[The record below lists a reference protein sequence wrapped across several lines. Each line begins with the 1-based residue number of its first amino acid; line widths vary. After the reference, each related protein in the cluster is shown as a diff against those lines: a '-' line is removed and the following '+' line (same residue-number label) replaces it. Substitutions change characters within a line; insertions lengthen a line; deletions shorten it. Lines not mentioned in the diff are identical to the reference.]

1 MNAPPLVQDAAV
13 TKLWITPAG
22 PTNIASEA
30 YNSAVDAFER
40 ELDQAE
46 SMILLNTPTC
56 MEDILSAIRRT
67 QAQHGLNRSRW
78 DKTTKWL
85 NLASSRI
92 VYYSGVLDALAQ
104 HHPEYVSLAWGAIKF
119 VLMGVVN
126 HSELLTKFATA
137 FSEIG
142 EALDSALCAA
152 RLYGTADLQT
162 HISELYLQIMR
173 FLEKAVKWYSQNT
186 FKRVVSSMGR
196 PWALS
201 WKENVDS
208 IHASVAKV
216 KDKSQTAMYAEL
228 RDTHISVQNT
238 ERYVQKSGLSIQD
251 IHQIVISH
259 GGKIDLLSDAMRD
272 VPDLI
277 RQVLSEAMATHALAT
292 RISEDTNNVKLGV
305 QDLQVSSILTGLAPG
320 VDLAQVLVD
329 IQILIRRNRF
339 PQSLLRNDGGLRRS
353 VAHWAQDQKSSLLV
367 LQAKFADQMM
377 MKTIM
382 LDLIEAPH
390 RPFCSLIFA
399 LPKVMGEGSSKA
411 LKTNSDFL
419 VNQPGGLQS
428 AKYHSAHSPEE
439 WMHLL
444 GQILSSIPMSYLI
457 LDTSAL
463 YEQYKDKSERFSRII
478 GLFRKLVDD
487 VERAGKVL
495 KVVLAT
501 YDATLPMDPL
511 DKSRTWEEILGLDI
525 SLNELCICAMLDFS
539 VIVEEESNYGM
550 TQGSG
555 EEVFAKVLCEAWQ
568 SLCTFVQRH
577 KSGVHKFDFLN
588 YENH

>member
-353 VAHWAQDQKSSLLV
+353 VVHWAQDQKSSLLV

-444 GQILSSIPMSYLI
+444 GQILSSTPMTYLI

-525 SLNELCICAMLDFS
+525 SLDELCICAMLSFS
-539 VIVEEESNYGM
+539 LVVEEESNDGM
-550 TQGSG
+550 MQACGEREVSG
-555 EEVFAKVLCEAWQ
+555 GVMDSNGGVKK
-568 SLCTFVQRH
+568 H
-577 KSGVHKFDFLN
+577 K
-588 YENH
+588 

>member
-1 MNAPPLVQDAAV
+1 MD
-13 TKLWITPAG
+13 
-22 PTNIASEA
+22 IAQEA
-30 YNSAVDAFER
+30 YKSATNAFKQ
-40 ELDQAE
+40 ELDKIE
-46 SMILLNTPTC
+46 SAILLGTPTC
-56 MEDILSAIRRT
+56 MEDLLAVIGNTR
-67 QAQHGLNRSRW
+67 AQYTLKSSKWSKISRW
-78 DKTTKWL
+78 LD
-85 NLASSRI
+85 LASSRV

-142 EALDSALCAA
+142 EALNSALCSA
-152 RLYGTADLQT
+152 RLYGTADMQT

-186 FKRVVSSMGR
+186 FERVLSSMGR

-208 IHASVAKV
+208 IHASVARV
-216 KDKSQTAMYAEL
+216 KDRSQTAMYAEL

-251 IHQIVISH
+251 IHQIVTSH

-277 RQVLSEAMATHALAT
+277 RQVLSEAMVTHALAT
-292 RISEDTNNVKLGV
+292 RISQDTSNVKLGV

-329 IQILIRRNRF
+329 VQILIRRNRF

-399 LPKVMGEGSSKA
+399 LPKVMGEGSSKICSESLESWTRSLVYQA

-444 GQILSSIPMSYLI
+444 GQILSSIPMTCLI

-463 YEQYKDKSERFSRII
+463 YEQYKDKSETFSRII
-478 GLFRKLVDD
+478 ELFRKLVDD
-487 VERAGKVL
+487 VQSTGKVL

-501 YDATLPMDPL
+501 YDATLPIDPL
-511 DKSRTWEEILGLDI
+511 SKSRTWEETVCRLQCQPVPPRLRPQYAQA
-525 SLNELCICAMLDFS
+525 NRTRR
-539 VIVEEESNYGM
+539 IV
-550 TQGSG
+550 
-555 EEVFAKVLCEAWQ
+555 L
-568 SLCTFVQRH
+568 QRSMAG
-577 KSGVHKFDFLN
+577 KIA
-588 YENH
+588 

>member
-1 MNAPPLVQDAAV
+1 
-13 TKLWITPAG
+13 
-22 PTNIASEA
+22 
-30 YNSAVDAFER
+30 
-40 ELDQAE
+40 
-46 SMILLNTPTC
+46 MILLNTPTC

-228 RDTHISVQNT
+228 RDTHVSVQNT
-238 ERYVQKSGLSIQD
+238 ELSVRNVEISVNQTELSTQD
-251 IHQIVISH
+251 IHKILSAHGLKFDTISH
-259 GGKIDLLSDAMRD
+259 TMQELQG
-272 VPDLI
+272 
-277 RQVLSEAMATHALAT
+277 
-292 RISEDTNNVKLGV
+292 ISN
-305 QDLQVSSILTGLAPG
+305 
-320 VDLAQVLVD
+320 
-329 IQILIRRNRF
+329 
-339 PQSLLRNDGGLRRS
+339 
-353 VAHWAQDQKSSLLV
+353 LV
-367 LQAKFADQMM
+367 LKQLMSM
-377 MKTIM
+377 NTTV
-382 LDLIEAPH
+382 
-390 RPFCSLIFA
+390 IF
-399 LPKVMGEGSSKA
+399 
-411 LKTNSDFL
+411 
-419 VNQPGGLQS
+419 
-428 AKYHSAHSPEE
+428 
-439 WMHLL
+439 
-444 GQILSSIPMSYLI
+444 
-457 LDTSAL
+457 
-463 YEQYKDKSERFSRII
+463 
-478 GLFRKLVDD
+478 
-487 VERAGKVL
+487 
-495 KVVLAT
+495 
-501 YDATLPMDPL
+501 
-511 DKSRTWEEILGLDI
+511 
-525 SLNELCICAMLDFS
+525 
-539 VIVEEESNYGM
+539 VIDN
-550 TQGSG
+550 
-555 EEVFAKVLCEAWQ
+555 
-568 SLCTFVQRH
+568 
-577 KSGVHKFDFLN
+577 
-588 YENH
+588 

>member
-1 MNAPPLVQDAAV
+1 STD
-13 TKLWITPAG
+13 
-22 PTNIASEA
+22 IAQEA
-30 YNSAVDAFER
+30 YKSATNAFKQ
-40 ELDQAE
+40 ELDKIE
-46 SMILLNTPTC
+46 SAILLGTPTC
-56 MEDILSAIRRT
+56 MEDLLAVIGNTR
-67 QAQHGLNRSRW
+67 AQYTLKSSKWSKISRW
-78 DKTTKWL
+78 LD
-85 NLASSRI
+85 LASSRV

-126 HSELLTKFATA
+126 HSELLAKFATA

-142 EALDSALCAA
+142 EALNSALCSA
-152 RLYGTADLQT
+152 RLYGTADMQT

-186 FKRVVSSMGR
+186 FERVLSSMGR

-208 IHASVAKV
+208 IHASVARV
-216 KDKSQTAMYAEL
+216 KDRSQTAMYAEL

-251 IHQIVISH
+251 IHQIVTSH

-277 RQVLSEAMATHALAT
+277 RQVLSEAMVTHALAT
-292 RISEDTNNVKLGV
+292 RISQDTSNVKLGV

-399 LPKVMGEGSSKA
+399 LPKVMGEGSSKICSESLESWTRSLVYQA

-444 GQILSSIPMSYLI
+444 GQILSSIPMTCLI

-463 YEQYKDKSERFSRII
+463 YEQYKDKSETFSRII
-478 GLFRKLVDD
+478 ELFRKLVDD
-487 VERAGKVL
+487 VQSTGKVL

-501 YDATLPMDPL
+501 YDATLPIDPL
-511 DKSRTWEEILGLDI
+511 SKSRTWEETVCRLQCQPVPPRLRPRYAQA
-525 SLNELCICAMLDFS
+525 NRTRR
-539 VIVEEESNYGM
+539 IV
-550 TQGSG
+550 
-555 EEVFAKVLCEAWQ
+555 L
-568 SLCTFVQRH
+568 QRSMAG
-577 KSGVHKFDFLN
+577 KIA
-588 YENH
+588 

>member
-1 MNAPPLVQDAAV
+1 
-13 TKLWITPAG
+13 
-22 PTNIASEA
+22 
-30 YNSAVDAFER
+30 
-40 ELDQAE
+40 
-46 SMILLNTPTC
+46 

-67 QAQHGLNRSRW
+67 QAQHGLNRSKW

-92 VYYSGVLDALAQ
+92 VYYSSVLDALAQ

-142 EALDSALCAA
+142 EALNSALCSA
-152 RLYGTADLQT
+152 RLYGTADMQT

-173 FLEKAVKWYSQNT
+173 FLEKAVKWYSQST
-186 FKRVVSSMGR
+186 LKRFVSSMGR
-196 PWALS
+196 PWTLS
-201 WKENVDS
+201 WKDNVDN
-208 IHASVAKV
+208 IHALVAKV

-228 RDTHISVQNT
+228 RDTHVSVQNT
-238 ERYVQKSGLSIQD
+238 ELSVRNVEISVNQTELSTQD
-251 IHQIVISH
+251 IHKILSAH
-259 GGKIDLLSDAMRD
+259 GLN
-272 VPDLI
+272 
-277 RQVLSEAMATHALAT
+277 LSEDM
-292 RISEDTNNVKLGV
+292 RVVRPGV
-305 QDLQVSSILTGLAPG
+305 QDLQVSSVLTGLAPG

-399 LPKVMGEGSSKA
+399 LPKVMGEGSSKMCSESLESWTRSLVYQA

-419 VNQPGGLQS
+419 ITQPGGLQS

-444 GQILSSIPMSYLI
+444 GQILGSIPMTCLI

-463 YEQYKDKSERFSRII
+463 YEQYKDKSETFSHII
-478 GLFRKLVDD
+478 GLFRKLVDE
-487 VERAGKVL
+487 VQSAGKVL

-501 YDATLPMDPL
+501 YDAALPTDPL
-511 DKSRTWEEILGLDI
+511 LNSRSWEETMCRLQYQ
-525 SLNELCICAMLDFS
+525 S
-539 VIVEEESNYGM
+539 VPPRSRPQYAQANRTRRVVLQRSMAGKIV
-550 TQGSG
+550 
-555 EEVFAKVLCEAWQ
+555 
-568 SLCTFVQRH
+568 
-577 KSGVHKFDFLN
+577 
-588 YENH
+588 

>member
-1 MNAPPLVQDAAV
+1 
-13 TKLWITPAG
+13 
-22 PTNIASEA
+22 
-30 YNSAVDAFER
+30 
-40 ELDQAE
+40 
-46 SMILLNTPTC
+46 
-56 MEDILSAIRRT
+56 MEDLLAVIGNTR
-67 QAQHGLNRSRW
+67 AQYTLKSSKWSKISRW
-78 DKTTKWL
+78 LD
-85 NLASSRI
+85 LASSRV

-142 EALDSALCAA
+142 EALNSALCSA
-152 RLYGTADLQT
+152 RLYGTADMQT

-186 FKRVVSSMGR
+186 FERVLSSMGR

-208 IHASVAKV
+208 IHASVARV
-216 KDKSQTAMYAEL
+216 KDRSQTAMYAEL

-251 IHQIVISH
+251 IHQIVTSH

-277 RQVLSEAMATHALAT
+277 RQVLSEAMAT
-292 RISEDTNNVKLGV
+292 RISQDTSNVKLGV

-399 LPKVMGEGSSKA
+399 LPKVMGEGSSKICSESLESWTRSLVYQA

-444 GQILSSIPMSYLI
+444 GQILSSIPMTCLI

-463 YEQYKDKSERFSRII
+463 YEQYKDKSETFSRII
-478 GLFRKLVDD
+478 ELFRKLVDD
-487 VERAGKVL
+487 VQSTGKVL

-501 YDATLPMDPL
+501 YDATLPIDPL
-511 DKSRTWEEILGLDI
+511 SKSRTWEETVCRLQCQPVPPRLRPQYAQA
-525 SLNELCICAMLDFS
+525 NRTRR
-539 VIVEEESNYGM
+539 IV
-550 TQGSG
+550 
-555 EEVFAKVLCEAWQ
+555 L
-568 SLCTFVQRH
+568 QRSMAG
-577 KSGVHKFDFLN
+577 KIA
-588 YENH
+588 

>member
-1 MNAPPLVQDAAV
+1 MPLLAQDVAITGLWRSATNSPDIASQAYKAAV
-13 TKLWITPAG
+13 VTFKQELGNG
-22 PTNIASEA
+22 PNA
-30 YNSAVDAFER
+30 
-40 ELDQAE
+40 
-46 SMILLNTPTC
+46 LLLGTATC
-56 MEDILSAIRRT
+56 MDDILAAINDTR
-67 QAQHGLNRSRW
+67 AQYALNQS
-78 DKTTKWL
+78 KWNKISEWL
-85 NLASSRI
+85 DLASSR
-92 VYYSGVLDALAQ
+92 VMYYSNVLDALAQ

-142 EALDSALCAA
+142 EALESALCSA
-152 RLYGTADLQT
+152 RLYGTVDMQT

-201 WKENVDS
+201 WKDNVDN
-208 IHASVAKV
+208 IHALVAKV

-228 RDTHISVQNT
+228 RDTHVSVHNT
-238 ERYVQKSGLSIQD
+238 ELSVRKSGLSIQD
-251 IHQIVISH
+251 IHQIVTSH

-272 VPDLI
+272 VPDMI
-277 RQVLSEAMATHALAT
+277 RQVLSKAMVTHALAS
-292 RISEDTNNVKLGV
+292 RINEDTSNVKLGV
-305 QDLQVSSILTGLAPG
+305 QDLQVSSVLTGLAPG
-320 VDLAQVLVD
+320 VDLTQVLVD

-382 LDLIEAPH
+382 LDLIEAPR
-390 RPFCSLIFA
+390 RPSCSLIFA
-399 LPKVMGEGSSKA
+399 LPKVMGEGSSKICSESLESWTRNLVYQA
-411 LKTNSDFL
+411 LKTNSEFL
-419 VNQPGGLQS
+419 IGQPGGLQS

-444 GQILSSIPMSYLI
+444 SQILSSIPMTCLI

-463 YEQYKDKSERFSRII
+463 YEQYKDKSETFSRII
-478 GLFRKLVDD
+478 ELFRKLVDD
-487 VERAGKVL
+487 VQSTGKVL

-501 YDATLPMDPL
+501 YDATLPIDPL
-511 DKSRTWEEILGLDI
+511 SKSRTWEETVCQLQCQPVPPRLRPQYAQA
-525 SLNELCICAMLDFS
+525 NRTRR
-539 VIVEEESNYGM
+539 IV
-550 TQGSG
+550 
-555 EEVFAKVLCEAWQ
+555 L
-568 SLCTFVQRH
+568 QRSMAG
-577 KSGVHKFDFLN
+577 KIA
-588 YENH
+588 